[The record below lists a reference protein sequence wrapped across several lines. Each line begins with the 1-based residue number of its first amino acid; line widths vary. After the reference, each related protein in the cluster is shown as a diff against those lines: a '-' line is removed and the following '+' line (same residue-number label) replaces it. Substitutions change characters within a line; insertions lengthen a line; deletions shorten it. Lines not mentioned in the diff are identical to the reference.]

1 MSQLCATPRDAEAPT
16 ILCRDWIEERIIRAY
31 VRLVFAPDQDSGS
44 RTIPIMSIGSLD
56 VRLTEVCHDDELPT
70 FQPLWVEV
78 YSHASNSVI
87 AFCGSYEFDEEEI
100 DAAVDLV
107 VSAYTDLSNLH

>member
-1 MSQLCATPRDAEAPT
+1 M
-16 ILCRDWIEERIIRAY
+16 
-31 VRLVFAPDQDSGS
+31 
-44 RTIPIMSIGSLD
+44 PIMSIGSLD

-78 YSHASNSVI
+78 YSRASNAVI

-100 DAAVDLV
+100 DAAVELV
-107 VSAYTDLSNLH
+107 LSAYNDAALH